1 MTNFDRRQ
9 LLRAAGAAATVAC
22 ASPLLR
28 AQSLQSLKVTQAVTS
43 LAYIQSFVAQQN
55 GYFKSEGLDV
65 ELISTGGGGPDV
77 QIVLAGKAEFT
88 VNDGAQVFPAVQQG
102 QKLNCV
108 MALLNRSIVN
118 VSMRKTTAD
127 KLGITASTP
136 VAEKIKRMKGLRIG
150 VTKPGA
156 LTWQMARYN
165 FITAGMNPD
174 NDAEITGMGD
184 APSLAAALRQGNLD
198 AIYISVPIGETLVG
212 QGVAVTLIDNSRGED
227 TSLPSFLMEGLWA
240 TPDYIKANRPVVTKM
255 VSAYRK
261 ASGFLVQSTPQ
272 DIAKALK
279 PVFSGLTDE
288 VLVEGV
294 RRVKQAVSATG
305 TVDAALL
312 ENTQKVL
319 EVNGVMKKKLVLADI
334 FDSSFMKAA

>member
-1 MTNFDRRQ
+1 MTYFDRRHV
-9 LLRAAGAAATVAC
+9 LKSAGAAAVLAC

-28 AQSLQSLKVTQAVTS
+28 AQGLQSIKVTQAVTS
-43 LAYIQSFVAQQN
+43 LAYVQSFVAQQN
-55 GYFKSEGLDV
+55 GYFKAEGLEA
-65 ELISTGGGGPDV
+65 ELVNTGGGGPDV

-102 QKLNCV
+102 QKLSCV

-118 VSMRKTTAD
+118 VSMRKSVAD
-127 KLGITASTP
+127 KLGINASTP
-136 VAEKIKRMKGLRIG
+136 VAEKIRRMKGLRIG

-165 FITAGMNPD
+165 FISAGMNPD

-240 TPDYIKANRPVVTKM
+240 TPDYIKANRPTVTKV

-261 ASGFLVQSTPQ
+261 ASGFLMQSSPEE
-272 DIAKALK
+272 IARTLK
-279 PVFSGLTDE
+279 PVFSGLTDQ
-288 VLVEGV
+288 VLLEGV
-294 RRVKQAVSATG
+294 RRVKQAVSADG
-305 TVDAALL
+305 KVDAALL

-319 EVNGVMKKKLVLADI
+319 ELNGVMKKKLALADV
-334 FDSSFMKAA
+334 FDASFLRA

>member
-1 MTNFDRRQ
+1 MTSIDRRY
-9 LLRAAGAAATVAC
+9 LLRAAGAATAVVC

-28 AQSLQSLKVTQAVTS
+28 AQGLKAIKVTQAVTS
-43 LAYIQSFVAQQN
+43 LAYIQSYVAQQN
-55 GYFKSEGLDV
+55 GYFKAEGLEA

-102 QKLNCV
+102 QKLSCV

-118 VSMRKTTAD
+118 VTMRKATAD
-127 KLGITASTP
+127 KLGITAATP
-136 VAEKIKRMKGLRIG
+136 VAEKIRRMKGLRIG
-150 VTKPGA
+150 VTKPGS

-174 NDAEITGMGD
+174 NDGEITGMGD

-198 AIYISVPIGETLVG
+198 VIYISVPIGETLVG

-227 TSLPSFLMEGLWA
+227 TTLPSFLMEGLWA
-240 TPDYIKANRPVVTKM
+240 TPDYIKANRPVVTKV

-261 ASGFLVQSTPQ
+261 ASGFLVRSTPEE
-272 DIAKALK
+272 IAKTLK
-279 PVFSGLTDE
+279 PVFSGLTDQ
-288 VLVEGV
+288 VLLEGV
-294 RRVKQAVSATG
+294 RRVKQAVSASG
-305 TVDAALL
+305 AIDAALL

-319 EVNGVMKKKLVLADI
+319 EVNGVLKKKLALADV
-334 FDSSFMKAA
+334 FDASFLNA